1 LACDNRD
8 AAAAA
13 GIVVLTFAL
22 TAGMM
27 LGRADSNLLFY
38 ACALAQS
45 ALALLGARVAMRS
58 GPGALVILVAGAALL
73 RLVFLFGAPTLSG
86 DLYRYIWDGRVINAG
101 FNPYLHVPADPALI
115 ALRDPNQFHLID
127 KRDYAV
133 TIYTPVA
140 EAIFALVTRVSSRVA
155 AMKLAM
161 VMFEAVAVV
170 ALARLL
176 RRLGRPRGLLI
187 AYLLHP
193 APIWEIAGNGHVDAA
208 MMAFLFGAFA
218 WGEASRPYLAA
229 VPMTLGALIKPTAAL
244 GLPALWRPVKV
255 ALPLFVLALAALL
268 YLPFA
273 EAGTRVIGFL
283 PRYLE
288 EQGFTSGAGVFWLAL
303 LGKAGLLR
311 PAMAPVFAALAGLTL
326 AALAVW
332 TRRRGETDVASQLRG
347 TAVLFI
353 TFFTLITPTFPWY
366 FLVALPLSP
375 LIGVWSPFGLATGGF
390 LLYGFHDDAPPFFA
404 RWAFVVGLTIM
415 AAARDLLR
423 TSEKGGAQPQTR
435 AGSTL

>member
-1 LACDNRD
+1 
-8 AAAAA
+8 
-13 GIVVLTFAL
+13 
-22 TAGMM
+22 MM
-27 LGRADSNLLFY
+27 LGRANNDLLFY

-45 ALALLGARVAMRS
+45 ALAILGAGLAVRS
-58 GPGALVILVAGAALL
+58 GACVLLILVVGAAVL
-73 RLVFLFGAPTLSG
+73 RLVFAFGAPTLSG
-86 DLYRYIWDGRVINAG
+86 DIYRYIWDGRVINAG

-115 ALRDPNQFHLID
+115 ALRDPSQFYLID

-133 TIYTPVA
+133 TIYPPVA
-140 EAIFALVTRVSSRVA
+140 EAIFALVTRVSAQVL

-161 VMFEAVAVV
+161 VLFEAVAVM

-176 RRLGRPRGLLI
+176 RRLGRPPGLLV

-218 WGEASRPYLAA
+218 WGKSSRPYFTA
-229 VPMTLGALIKPTAAL
+229 VPMTLGALIKPTAAI
-244 GLPALWRPVKV
+244 GLPALWRPVEV

-288 EQGFTSGAGVFWLAL
+288 EQGFTSGEGVFWLAL
-303 LGKAGLLR
+303 LSKAGLLR
-311 PAMAPVFAALAGLTL
+311 PAMASVFGALAGLTL
-326 AALAVW
+326 VALAVW
-332 TRRRGETDVASQLRG
+332 TRRRGATDVASQLRG

-353 TFFTLITPTFPWY
+353 AFFTLITPTFPWY

-375 LIGVWSPFGLATGGF
+375 LIGVWSPFTLATSGF
-390 LLYGFHDDAPPFFA
+390 LLYGFHADAPPFFA
-404 RWAFVVGLTIM
+404 RWALFVGFAIVT
-415 AAARDLLR
+415 AAHDLLGAN
-423 TSEKGGAQPQTR
+423 EKSGVQPRAR
-435 AGSTL
+435 AGSPL